1 MQNKK
6 VTKKTTLAIMVGTM
20 VALASCNGGNTTKAT
35 SEKDSST
42 TVNVDTSKTK
52 AFVYDKSFTDK
63 FTHHTAIANGVK
75 YHYVMGGKGDVILLI
90 HGYPETWHTWYK
102 LMPALAENHTVIAVD
117 MRGMGETQITDTG
130 YHKRTVAEDIHQ
142 LMEGLGI
149 KKFNLVAHD
158 WGSSVAYSLANA
170 YPETVTKLVMA
181 EAPVPGYG
189 FDAAMDVA
197 HGGQWHF
204 GFFMSKY
211 AEMLTAGKEREF
223 LTQWAFRDA
232 EVFQKDSIKQD
243 DIDVYV
249 ASYTKPGGMTAGF
262 NYYRTALE
270 DSKYNVE
277 HMKKLTMPVLAIG
290 GANSLGI
297 YVAASLKQVANNVQ
311 GEVIKDCG
319 HFITEEQP
327 TAFTKLVLDFLNKK

>member
-1 MQNKK
+1 MAIVAGAVVTLMASCKGGSSITGTADSLGSTK
-6 VTKKTTLAIMVGTM
+6 VTDTAKTA
-20 VALASCNGGNTTKAT
+20 AYPY
-35 SEKDSST
+35 E
-42 TVNVDTSKTK
+42 
-52 AFVYDKSFTDK
+52 KSFTDK
-63 FTHHTAIANGVK
+63 FTHHTAVANGVR

-90 HGYPETWHTWYK
+90 HGYPETWHTWHK

-149 KKFNLVAHD
+149 KKFDLVAHD
-158 WGSSVAYSLANA
+158 WGSSVAYALANA

-204 GFFMSKY
+204 GFFMSNY

-223 LTQWAFRDA
+223 LTKWAFRDA

-249 ASYTKPGGMTAGF
+249 GSYMKPGGMKAGF
-262 NYYRTALE
+262 SYYRTALE
-270 DSKYNVE
+270 DSKYNMD

-290 GANSLGI
+290 GANSLGV
-297 YVAASLKQVANNVQ
+297 YVAASLKQVATNVQ
-311 GEVIKDCG
+311 GAVIKDCG

-327 TAFTKLVLDFLNKK
+327 TAFTKLVLDFLDKK